1 MYAIPFDLVVANTKE
16 DHPKA
21 SLRPTRIS
29 VLCWVGLHGV
39 HEAALISGDLR
50 AR

>member
-1 MYAIPFDLVVANTKE
+1 MYAIPFDLVVANTKD

-29 VLCWVGLHGV
+29 VPAGSDFRGFMKQH
-39 HEAALISGDLR
+39 
-50 AR
+50 